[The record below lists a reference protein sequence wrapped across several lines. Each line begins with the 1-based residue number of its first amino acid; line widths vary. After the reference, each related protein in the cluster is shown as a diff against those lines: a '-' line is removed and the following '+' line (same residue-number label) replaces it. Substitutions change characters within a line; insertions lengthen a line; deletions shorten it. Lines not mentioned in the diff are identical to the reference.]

1 MHLSFFHVCRYTPK
15 FQIEQHR
22 WKYFEKGKLANEKVK
37 LLMVKGAKYTLKK
50 EGKIVMPLT
59 LKPHEHKE
67 IEVLFELSYDKDLK
81 VSY

>member
-1 MHLSFFHVCRYTPK
+1 
-15 FQIEQHR
+15 
-22 WKYFEKGKLANEKVK
+22 
-37 LLMVKGAKYTLKK
+37 MVKGAKYTLKK